1 MATDI
6 QKEVMSI
13 LNAAGSATET
23 ALAETLKISGKNTVR
38 DLNSTSPKR
47 SGKYAKGWT
56 YKVIN
61 KGEVIVYNK
70 SSYRLTHLL
79 EKGHATMLG
88 RGKGRYTYGY
98 KARTKAQ
105 PHIAP
110 AEQRMKERIEGILE
124 DQIDLQMRKI

>member
-23 ALAETLKISGKNTVR
+23 ALTETLKISGKNTVR
-38 DLNSTSPKR
+38 DLNQTSPKR

-56 YKVIN
+56 YKAVSKTEVVVFN
-61 KGEVIVYNK
+61 KT
-70 SSYRLTHLL
+70 SYRLTHLL

-98 KARTKAQ
+98 IGRTKAQ

-110 AEQRMKERIEGILE
+110 AERRMAENIDKVLG